1 MNDFIIVTDSCC
13 DLTQEIA
20 DKYDLVIV
28 PLTLNFSD
36 KSCKNYLDGREI
48 QPKELYRRLSEG
60 ELPTTSAV
68 NIGEFEEIFEPIIEE
83 GKDILYIGFSSGL
96 SGTYSSGKTA
106 LSMLSEKYPERKL
119 LSVDSLCAS
128 LGQGLLVYL
137 TAQLKETG
145 KTIEE
150 VKAYVEESIPHLC
163 HWFTVNDLFHLQRGG
178 RVSAAVA
185 IVGSVLGIKP
195 VLHVD
200 NEGHLTSVSKARG
213 RKAAIN
219 ALFDKISNTG
229 IDVKNQSVFISHGDC
244 EEEAKQLGDR
254 IVSELG
260 AKEVIINYVG
270 PVIGAHAGCGVL
282 ALFYLGTER

>member
-1 MNDFIIVTDSCC
+1 MNEFVIVTDSCC

-20 DKYDLVIV
+20 DKYNLVIV

-36 KSCKNYLDGREI
+36 KSYKNYLDGREI
-48 QPKELYRRLSEG
+48 QPKELYSRLSEG

-68 NIGEFEEIFEPIIEE
+68 NIAEFEEIFEPIASE

-96 SGTYSSGKTA
+96 SGTYSTGKTS
-106 LSMLSEKYPERKL
+106 LSMLAEKYPDRKL
-119 LSVDSLCAS
+119 YSVDSLCAS

-137 TAQLKETG
+137 AAKFKEEG
-145 KTIEE
+145 KSIDE
-150 VKAYVEESIPHLC
+150 VKAYVEENVPHLC

-213 RKAAIN
+213 RKASIN
-219 ALFDKISNTG
+219 ALFDKMVQTG
-229 IDVKNQSVFISHGDC
+229 IDIKNQTVFISHGDC
-244 EEEAKQLGDR
+244 EEDANLLADR
-254 IVSELG
+254 IKSELG
-260 AKEVIINYVG
+260 VKDVIINYVG
-270 PVIGAHAGCGVL
+270 PVIGAHSGCGTL
-282 ALFYLGTER
+282 ALFFLGTQR

>member
-1 MNDFIIVTDSCC
+1 MNDFIVVTDSCC
-13 DLTQEIA
+13 DLNYEIA
-20 DKYDLVIV
+20 EKYNIVVV

-36 KSCKNYLDGREI
+36 KSYKNYLDGHEI
-48 QPKELYRRLSEG
+48 SPKDLYRRLSEG

-68 NIGEFEEIFEPIIEE
+68 NIGEFEEVFEPIVQQ
-83 GKDILYIGFSSGL
+83 GKDLLYIGFSSGL
-96 SGTYSSGKTA
+96 SGTYNSAKTA
-106 LSMLSEKYPERKL
+106 ISMLSEKYPERKL
-119 LSVDSLCAS
+119 YSVDSLCAS

-137 TAQLKETG
+137 AAQLKESG
-145 KTIEE
+145 KNIDE
-150 VKAYVEESIPHLC
+150 VTSYVEEKVPQLC

-200 NEGHLTSVSKARG
+200 NEGHLTSVAKARG

-219 ALFDKISNTG
+219 YLFDKISTTG

-244 EEEAKQLGDR
+244 GEEAQQLADR
-254 IVSELG
+254 IINELG
-260 AKEVIINYVG
+260 AKEVVINYVG

-282 ALFYLGTER
+282 ALFYLGSER

>member
-1 MNDFIIVTDSCC
+1 MSDFIIVTDSCC

-20 DKYDLVIV
+20 DQYNLVIV
-28 PLTLNFSD
+28 PLTLNFAD
-36 KSCKNYLDGREI
+36 KSYKNYLDGREI
-48 QPKELYRRLSEG
+48 QPKELYSRLSGG

-68 NIGEFEEIFEPIIEE
+68 NIGEFEDIFEPIIAQ

-96 SGTYSSGKTA
+96 SGTYNSGKTA
-106 LSMLSEKYPERKL
+106 LSMLAEKYPERKL
-119 LSVDSLCAS
+119 YSVDSLCAS

-137 TAQLKETG
+137 AAKQKQDG
-145 KTIEE
+145 KNIDE
-150 VKAYVEESIPHLC
+150 VKAYVEENVPHLC

-213 RKAAIN
+213 RKASIN
-219 ALFDKISNTG
+219 ALFDKMVQTG
-229 IDVKNQSVFISHGDC
+229 IDINNQTVFISHGDC
-244 EEEAKQLGDR
+244 EEDANLLADR
-254 IVSELG
+254 IKSELG
-260 AKEVIINYVG
+260 VKDVIINYVG
-270 PVIGAHAGCGVL
+270 PVIGAHSGCGTL
-282 ALFYLGTER
+282 ALFFLGTER